1 MKIMLDPGHGGSDP
15 GATANN
21 IIEKEV
27 NLAVALLARDLLT
40 ASGVN
45 IIMTRMDDTYV
56 SLPDR
61 TERANRE
68 KVDAF
73 VSIHHNA
80 ASESAARGME
90 VYHSIVGGEGQ
101 RLAKLIHDRYQVLIP
116 ELPSRGVKTRTG
128 SDGRDYYYVIKK
140 TQMPAVIIEGGF
152 LTNSQDAAL
161 IKSRAFQEK
170 QARAINQAVL
180 LWYGREIDEG
190 EGTPIMGPPRATVT
204 QAQAWAQG
212 RGSHQRFIAIAPVY
226 WEVGQ
231 TIGIRPEVAYAQAA
245 RETAFGRYG
254 GIVRPEQNNWAG
266 IKTRDATGDR
276 PEDHESFPTPED
288 GVRAH
293 FNHLAAYVGLP
304 PLGEPHGRY
313 HIVKGFSWAGSIRHV
328 EELGGKWAPD
338 PAYGRILVRDYLE
351 RLLAT
356 EDSEIEPPQP
366 PADDLAS
373 LEKRVRRLEEIV
385 ERIRQALT

>member
-1 MKIMLDPGHGGSDP
+1 MRIMLDPGHGGSDP
-15 GATANN
+15 GAVANG
-21 IIEKEV
+21 IQEKDV
-27 NLAVALLARDLLT
+27 NFAVALLARDLLR
-40 ASGVN
+40 AQGVN
-45 IIMTRMDDTYV
+45 VTMTRQADTYL
-56 SLPDR
+56 SLQER
-61 TERANRE
+61 TDLANKE
-68 KVDAF
+68 GVDAF
-73 VSIHHNA
+73 ISIHHNA
-80 ASESAARGME
+80 ATNTGARGLE

-101 RLAKLIHDRYQVLIP
+101 RLANLIHDQYRALMP
-116 ELPSRGVKTRTG
+116 ELPSRGVRTRKN
-128 SDGRDYYYVIKK
+128 SNGRDYYHVIRE
-140 TQMPAVIIEGGF
+140 TRMPAVIIEGGF
-152 LTNSQDAAL
+152 LTNPQDAAL
-161 IKSRAFQEK
+161 IKTREFQER
-170 QARAINQAVL
+170 QAQAISQAVL
-180 LWYGREIDEG
+180 QWYGKYIDKD
-190 EGTPIMGPPRATVT
+190 EGTPILGPPQASVA
-204 QAQAWAQG
+204 QAQEWARS
-212 RGSHQRFIAIAPVY
+212 RGAHQRYIDIAPVY
-226 WEVGQ
+226 WEIGPK
-231 TIGIRPEVAYAQAA
+231 IGIRPEVAYCQAA
-245 RETAFGRYG
+245 KETAFGRYG
-254 GIVRPEQNNWAG
+254 GAVRPEQNNWAG
-266 IKTRDATGDR
+266 IKTRDAAGDR
-276 PEDHESFPTPED
+276 PEDHETFATPED